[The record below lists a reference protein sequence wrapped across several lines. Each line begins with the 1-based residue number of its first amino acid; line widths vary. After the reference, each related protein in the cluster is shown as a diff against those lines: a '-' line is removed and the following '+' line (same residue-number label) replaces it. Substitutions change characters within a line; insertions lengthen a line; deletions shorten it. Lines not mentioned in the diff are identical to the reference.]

1 MLCPKCGQEYEGS
14 ECPRCSGPK
23 IVVNNSDYLRRK
35 KAYEE
40 KQADKKSASS
50 DMTNAVF
57 EDMVRNMSISKAN
70 DTSKTSN
77 NQYKDENNI
86 SKNKKNK
93 GAKKATESSFGKDN
107 INTHNEKAI
116 VNNKS
121 ENEPD
126 AIDIMKQKSAK
137 AVQDGIDKIRKI
149 TSSKDKSKKKDNSA
163 QATSDENDMYLD
175 DSKEDI
181 IKNADIRKRD
191 MSHTFKGIRKNLKV
205 MY

>member
-1 MLCPKCGQEYEGS
+1 MSVLDVLGLM
-14 ECPRCSGPK
+14 

-77 NQYKDENNI
+77 NQYKDESNI

-137 AVQDGIDKIRKI
+137 AVQDGIDKIRTI
-149 TSSKDKSKKKDNSA
+149 TPSKDKSKKKDNSA
-163 QATSDENDMYLD
+163 QAAS
-175 DSKEDI
+175 
-181 IKNADIRKRD
+181 
-191 MSHTFKGIRKNLKV
+191 
-205 MY
+205 